1 MFESRLKWFSF
12 LLGLLALAIVLRLVD
27 IQLLH
32 AADYELLAGRILTRA
47 PVLLPAVR
55 GSILDRD
62 GQVLVCDEPAYDVCV
77 HYGVLSGNDDY
88 LPAVARE
95 LRRRGERPAGTP
107 LREIVAELRMQ
118 ITEVMWPRLAAITGV
133 SVADLIERGERIR
146 ARVETI
152 RQAAGQP
159 VREER
164 MFHPIVES
172 VDESALL
179 AIRMELERMP
189 WLTIT
194 PGSRRVV
201 HDADHLAHL
210 LGRTGAVSAEALERD
225 PDRDDE
231 RRALR
236 PGERCGV
243 SGIELAGEEQLRG
256 VRGRLVEDLDR
267 RVIEHADQQRGSD
280 VRLTISAELQ
290 RRATEMLGDAVA
302 NSIYPAGGAAVV
314 IDVATR
320 EVLVL
325 ASWPDYASERFSSDY
340 AALQEDLVGRPL
352 LFRAVQAQYA
362 AGSTC
367 KAVTLVAAL
376 TEGVTTPSRTV
387 ECRGFLH
394 TPDAFRCWIFNQYG
408 SSHGP
413 MDAELAVK
421 NSCNIYFYVMGEELG
436 PSKLCE
442 WFTQFGL
449 GRPAGTGLIEESPGI
464 VPSEAWLLR
473 HRERTFQNADARNF
487 AVGQGEITITPL
499 QAANVGATIASGV
512 WRPVKLYDTDESASD
527 PPREAG
533 PPLPAVGLRVLRRGM
548 WRVVNDEGGTAEM
561 AKLATPGVVMC
572 GKTGSAQ
579 ASPIAIRWRFRCTW
593 PGGRE
598 EWVVAASRDV
608 LLAALADDP
617 PTIVD
622 AEIVER
628 YPPWQPGDRLPSHA
642 WLVGYTQDADTP
654 PGDVPRGRSYA
665 IAVVIEFGGG
675 GGRVAGP
682 LARRIMEAVL
692 AHEGAAATSRDLG
705 GAAPQTP

>member
-32 AADYELLAGRILTRA
+32 AGDYEVLAGRILTRA

-55 GSILDRD
+55 GSIVDRD
-62 GQVLVCDEPAYDVCV
+62 GQVLVSDEPAYDVCV
-77 HYGVLSGNDDY
+77 HYGVLAGSDDY

-95 LRRRGERPAGTP
+95 LRRRGERPASAP
-107 LREIVAELRMQ
+107 LREIVAELRTQ

-164 MFHPIVES
+164 MFHPVVES
-172 VDESALL
+172 VDETALL

-194 PGSRRVV
+194 PGTRRVV
-201 HDADHLAHL
+201 HDADHLAHV
-210 LGRTGAVSAEALERD
+210 LGRTGAVSAEALTHD
-225 PDRDDE
+225 AYRDDE

-243 SGIELAGEEQLRG
+243 SGIELACEDYLRG
-256 VRGRLVEDLDR
+256 VRGRLVEDVDR
-267 RVIEHADQQRGSD
+267 RVIEHAEQERGHD

-290 RRATEMLGDAVA
+290 RRATELLGEAVA
-302 NSIYPAGGAAVV
+302 SSIYPAGGAAVV
-314 IDVATR
+314 IDVGTR

-325 ASWPDYASERFSSDY
+325 ASWPDYAPERFGADFSQMQD
-340 AALQEDLVGRPL
+340 DVIGRPL

-367 KAVTLVAAL
+367 KAITLVAAL
-376 TEGVTTPSRTV
+376 TEGVTTPARKI

-394 TPDAFRCWIFNQYG
+394 TPDAYRCWIFNQYG

-413 MDAELAVK
+413 MDAEMAVK

-436 PSKLCE
+436 ASKLCE

-449 GRPAGTGLIEESPGI
+449 GRPAGTRLIEESPAI
-464 VPSEAWLLR
+464 VPSESWLLS
-473 HRERTFQNADARNF
+473 HRERTYQNADARNF

-512 WRPVKLYDTDESASD
+512 WRGVKLYDVGGSAEGAE
-527 PPREAG
+527 REAG
-533 PPLPAVGLRVLRRGM
+533 PPLPAAGLRVLRRGM

-561 AKLATPGVVMC
+561 AKLSTPGVVMC

-579 ASPIAIRWRFRCTW
+579 ASPIAVRWRFHCTW
-593 PGGRE
+593 PDGRE
-598 EWVVAASRDV
+598 EWVVATSREV
-608 LLAALADDP
+608 LLKALADDP
-617 PTIVD
+617 PTIVEG
-622 AEIVER
+622 EIAER
-628 YPPWQPGDRLPSHA
+628 YPPWEPGERLPSHA
-642 WLVGYTQDADTP
+642 WFVGYTQDAATP
-654 PGDVPRGRSYA
+654 PGEAPRGRSYA
-665 IAVVIEFGGG
+665 VAVAIEFGGG
-675 GGRVAGP
+675 GGKVAAP
-682 LARRIMEAVL
+682 VARRIVEAVL
-692 AHEGAAATSRDLG
+692 ERDRAGATSR
-705 GAAPQTP
+705 GADGAGLRAP